1 MRHRTVLKNTAY
13 CDTVLSMTTT
23 IDLGEMETF
32 VAVVQRGSFTAA
44 ADALETDKGRVSRS
58 VTRLEKKLGARLL
71 ERSTR
76 SLRVTEVGR
85 DFFERSVS
93 VLTAVEETEAAI
105 ARQLGKPSG
114 TLKLT
119 AGPEF
124 GTLVVDRWV
133 SAYLR
138 QYPKVRVETE
148 YTNRVTDIIHE
159 GFDVAI
165 RVGPLSDSD
174 LSARKLI
181 DLTYGLY
188 AAPSYLKNAPAI
200 ATPDELKAHDLIM
213 FAPRGRAVWRLVNGR
228 DSATVSRTARCAVN
242 NNLSALAMAKASLG
256 IALLPDFMAKSA
268 LERGFLTRVLPGWA
282 RIPVPVHAVFTS
294 SRYMAPKVR
303 AFVDLAVAHN
313 SLGKDPNS
321 RLKR

>member
-1 MRHRTVLKNTAY
+1 MA
-13 CDTVLSMTTT
+13 TT
-23 IDLGEMETF
+23 IDLSEMETF

-85 DFFERSVS
+85 EFFERSVS

-105 ARQLGKPSG
+105 ANQLGEPSG

-119 AGPEF
+119 TGPEF
-124 GTLVVDRWV
+124 GTLVVDPWIT
-133 SAYLR
+133 AYLTR
-138 QYPKVRVETE
+138 YPNVRVETE

-165 RVGPLSDSD
+165 RVGPLGDSD
-174 LSARKLI
+174 LSARKLM
-181 DLTYGLY
+181 DVTYGLY
-188 AAPSYLKNAPAI
+188 AAPAYLTG
-200 ATPDELKAHDLIM
+200 TPGLAEPDDLKAHDLIK
-213 FAPRGRAVWRLVNGR
+213 FAPRGRAVLKLVKGR
-228 DSATVSRTARCAVN
+228 DSASISQTARCSVN
-242 NNLSALAMAKASLG
+242 NNLSGLAMAKASLG
-256 IALLPDFMAKSA
+256 VALLPDFMAKDA
-268 LERGFLTRVLPGWA
+268 VETGHLKRVLSDWA

-294 SRYMAPKVR
+294 TRYMAPKVR
-303 AFVDLAVAHN
+303 TFVDLAAAA
-313 SLGKDPNS
+313 S
-321 RLKR
+321 RHG

>member
-1 MRHRTVLKNTAY
+1 MA
-13 CDTVLSMTTT
+13 TT
-23 IDLGEMETF
+23 IDLGEMATF
-32 VAVVQRGSFTAA
+32 VAVVQRGSFTSA

-85 DFFERSVS
+85 EFFERSVS

-105 ARQLGKPSG
+105 ANQLGAPSG

-119 AGPEF
+119 TGPEF
-124 GTLVVDRWV
+124 GTLVVDRWI
-133 SAYLR
+133 SAYLLR
-138 QYPKVRVETE
+138 YPKVRVETE

-165 RVGPLSDSD
+165 RVGPLGDSD
-174 LSARKLI
+174 LSARRLME
-181 DLTYGLY
+181 LTYGLY
-188 AAPSYLKNAPAI
+188 AAPSYAAGAI
-200 ATPDELKAHDLIM
+200 EPATPDDLKAHDLIM
-213 FAPRGRAVWRLVNGR
+213 FAPRGRAVWKLVNGR
-228 DSATVSRTARCAVN
+228 ASATVSKTARCSVN

-256 IALLPDFMAKSA
+256 IALLPDFMAKPA
-268 LERGFLTRVLPGWA
+268 LEDGLLKRVLPSWG

-303 AFVDLAVAHN
+303 AFVDLAVESAV
-313 SLGKDPNS
+313 
-321 RLKR
+321 